1 MQVTDQHLD
10 QFGGDRAA
18 VVPRW
23 GLDDLMVFSSRQGAY
38 QDRCGQEG
46 RQAGMPQDSA
56 NRVRVEAGHADHM
69 AGQLAQD
76 VGELLSLVVVEVLEI
91 LKLVDDQQARLRGHL
106 PGEEV
111 AHP

>member
-1 MQVTDQHLD
+1 
-10 QFGGDRAA
+10 
-18 VVPRW
+18 
-23 GLDDLMVFSSRQGAY
+23 
-38 QDRCGQEG
+38 
-46 RQAGMPQDSA
+46 MPQDSA